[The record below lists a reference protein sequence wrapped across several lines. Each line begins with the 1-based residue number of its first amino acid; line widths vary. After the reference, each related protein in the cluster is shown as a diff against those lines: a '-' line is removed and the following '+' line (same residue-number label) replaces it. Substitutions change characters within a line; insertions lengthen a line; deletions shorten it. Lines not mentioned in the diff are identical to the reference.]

1 MVQFERWLPDKIK
14 AGTDDDLICQLI
26 GRQNTLSLIFS
37 LTEFQQNRHQR
48 QQPFFFSVN
57 LFSCYKLSV
66 CQFFKGTLLPSGL
79 PLFRP
84 TLKYYF
90 NGFLNILTNFVYEF
104 VDGLNPVSIIKNSL
118 HKLTHHDEIKK
129 DVRCLGLNFGLDFL
143 INKIFGRSK
152 TLKDFVGTLFLKG
165 VSGTI
170 LNTYSENIINYIKNI
185 KLRKDKSD
193 YTQN

>member
-1 MVQFERWLPDKIK
+1 MKTNNITNHRELMIRIEQLKIES
-14 AGTDDDLICQLI
+14 
-26 GRQNTLSLIFS
+26 RQNEI
-37 LTEFQQNRHQR
+37 E
-48 QQPFFFSVN
+48 
-57 LFSCYKLSV
+57 
-66 CQFFKGTLLPSGL
+66 
-79 PLFRP
+79 
-84 TLKYYF
+84 
-90 NGFLNILTNFVYEF
+90 LTNSVHEF

-118 HKLTHHDEIKK
+118 HKLTHNDEIKK
-129 DVRCLGLNFGLDFL
+129 DVGSLGLNFGLDFL

-152 TLKDFVGTLFLKG
+152 TLKGFVGTLFLKG